1 MEYIFF
7 PKLDNLSFTETFTW
21 LVSQPKTILNLR
33 LNLLRFEIEPE
44 LGKGVSSMSQV
55 TRVSYLTGLKSDQIQ
70 VEAIVG
76 QVNK

>member
-21 LVSQPKTILNLR
+21 LVSQPKTNLNHM

-44 LGKGVSSMSQV
+44 LGKGLL
-55 TRVSYLTGLKSDQIQ
+55 SYWIEK
-70 VEAIVG
+70 
-76 QVNK
+76 